1 MKKPPSGRLFYLA
14 GGEHRAREA
23 LPGFDGSAGAE
34 PDRRRRVPGRSAH
47 RDRVHGCTR
56 QSPSLRQITEK
67 GCLRA
72 AFFSYLAGD
81 AKCAARASPQTLLR
95 NVRAPPLAGLS
106 PPLSGQPLN
115 RGACCSRSINGF
127 PPCGDAWSAVPRRSH
142 WRGMRSALRALRPKR
157 CCATF
162 GPLPLPAS
170 PRPCRGSPSTEGLV
184 APDPSM
190 GFRRAGMP
198 GRLYLAEATGGGCE
212 VRCVRF
218 APNVAAQRSGPSP
231 CRPLPAPVG
240 AAPQQRGLLLQ
251 IHQWVPSC
259 GDAWST
265 VPLPRSMAVQR
276 QDLPHVVAP
285 RASCPRPDHWPCRGD
300 ATTRWHS
307 LPVAMLG
314 PQGIDARYRAG

>member
-56 QSPSLRQITEK
+56 QSPSLRQINEK

-115 RGACCSRSINGF
+115 RGACCSRAINGF

-142 WRGMRSALRALRPKR
+142 WREMRSALRALRPKR

-170 PRPCRGSPSTEGLV
+170 PRPYRGS
-184 APDPSM
+184 
-190 GFRRAGMP
+190 
-198 GRLYLAEATGGGCE
+198 
-212 VRCVRF
+212 
-218 APNVAAQRSGPSP
+218 
-231 CRPLPAPVG
+231 
-240 AAPQQRGLLLQ
+240 PQQRGLLLQ
-251 IHQWVPSC
+251 IHQWVSAVRGCLVDRP
-259 GDAWST
+259 AST
-265 VPLPRSMAVQR
+265 FDGRPTTGS
-276 QDLPHVVAP
+276 AP
-285 RASCPRPDHWPCRGD
+285 RRGTPRFLSTP
-300 ATTRWHS
+300 
-307 LPVAMLG
+307 
-314 PQGIDARYRAG
+314 

>member
-1 MKKPPSGRLFYLA
+1 MAEAAPLSARQMKKPPSGRLFYLA

-127 PPCGDAWSAVPRRSH
+127 P
-142 WRGMRSALRALRPKR
+142 
-157 CCATF
+157 
-162 GPLPLPAS
+162 
-170 PRPCRGSPSTEGLV
+170 
-184 APDPSM
+184 
-190 GFRRAGMP
+190 
-198 GRLYLAEATGGGCE
+198 
-212 VRCVRF
+212 
-218 APNVAAQRSGPSP
+218 
-231 CRPLPAPVG
+231 
-240 AAPQQRGLLLQ
+240 
-251 IHQWVPSC
+251 SC

>member
-106 PPLSGQPLN
+106 PPLSG
-115 RGACCSRSINGF
+115 
-127 PPCGDAWSAVPRRSH
+127 H
-142 WRGMRSALRALRPKR
+142 
-157 CCATF
+157 
-162 GPLPLPAS
+162 
-170 PRPCRGSPSTEGLV
+170 PSTEGLV

-198 GRLYLAEATGGGCE
+198 GRLYLAEAAGGRCE
-212 VRCVRF
+212 VRCARF
-218 APNVAAQRSGPSP
+218 TPDVAAQRSGPSP

-251 IHQWVPSC
+251 IHQWVSVVRGCLVDRP
-259 GDAWST
+259 AST
-265 VPLPRSMAVQR
+265 FDGRPTTGS
-276 QDLPHVVAP
+276 AP
-285 RASCPRPDHWPCRGD
+285 RRGTPRFLSTP
-300 ATTRWHS
+300 
-307 LPVAMLG
+307 
-314 PQGIDARYRAG
+314 

>member
-1 MKKPPSGRLFYLA
+1 MRSALRALHPRRCCATFGPLPLPASPRPCRGSPSTEGLVAPDPSMGFRRAGMPDRLYLA
-14 GGEHRAREA
+14 EATGGGCEVRCARFA
-23 LPGFDGSAGAE
+23 PDVAAQRSGPSPCRPLPAPVGAAPQQRGLLLQIHQWVSAVRGCLI
-34 PDRRRRVPGRSAH
+34 
-47 RDRVHGCTR
+47 GCTS
-56 QSPSLRQITEK
+56 QKP
-67 GCLRA
+67 
-72 AFFSYLAGD
+72 LAGD

-127 PPCGDAWSAVPRRSH
+127 P
-142 WRGMRSALRALRPKR
+142 
-157 CCATF
+157 
-162 GPLPLPAS
+162 
-170 PRPCRGSPSTEGLV
+170 
-184 APDPSM
+184 
-190 GFRRAGMP
+190 
-198 GRLYLAEATGGGCE
+198 
-212 VRCVRF
+212 
-218 APNVAAQRSGPSP
+218 
-231 CRPLPAPVG
+231 
-240 AAPQQRGLLLQ
+240 
-251 IHQWVPSC
+251 SC

-265 VPLPRSMAVQR
+265 VPLARSMAVQR

>member
-142 WRGMRSALRALRPKR
+142 WREMRSALRALRPKR

-198 GRLYLAEATGGGCE
+198 GRLYLAEATGGRCE
-212 VRCVRF
+212 VRCARF

-251 IHQWVPSC
+251 IHQWVSVVRGCLVDRP
-259 GDAWST
+259 AST
-265 VPLPRSMAVQR
+265 FDGRPTTGS
-276 QDLPHVVAP
+276 AP
-285 RASCPRPDHWPCRGD
+285 RRGTPRFLSTP
-300 ATTRWHS
+300 
-307 LPVAMLG
+307 
-314 PQGIDARYRAG
+314 